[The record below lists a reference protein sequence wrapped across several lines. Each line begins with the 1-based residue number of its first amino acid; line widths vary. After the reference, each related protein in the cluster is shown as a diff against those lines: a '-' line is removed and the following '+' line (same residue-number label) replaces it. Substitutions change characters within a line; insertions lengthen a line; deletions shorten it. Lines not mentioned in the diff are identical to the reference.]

1 MPVWICA
8 NRRLDPGMIAY
19 DPHTSVM
26 AATVPAISPR
36 GTLTPDL
43 GRAVVFSRVGE
54 VRL

>member
-1 MPVWICA
+1 
-8 NRRLDPGMIAY
+8 
-19 DPHTSVM
+19 M